1 MQFNNSHR
9 IQRGFLKSVSVPF
22 NLVRILETSTY
33 GELDFFYLYNFV
45 YRVLKT
51 VSFTKLR
58 KIGELWKNLSFLN
71 PHFDNIFL
79 H

>member
-1 MQFNNSHR
+1 MGFLMQFNISHR

-33 GELDFFYLYNFV
+33 SELDCFYLFNFV
-45 YRVLKT
+45 YRILKT

-58 KIGELWKNLSFLN
+58 KIGELWKKFLV
-71 PHFDNIFL
+71 F
-79 H
+79 

>member
-1 MQFNNSHR
+1 MQFNNIHR

-33 GELDFFYLYNFV
+33 SELDLFNFV
-45 YRVLKT
+45 YRILKT

-58 KIGELWKNLSFLN
+58 KIGELWKKFLV
-71 PHFDNIFL
+71 F
-79 H
+79 